1 MIFNS
6 RDVITIGSATFDA
19 FLKTNLPLIFSESS
33 PTKKAFYLDFGSKL
47 HCDDAFFSVGGNA
60 MNAAVT
66 FSRQGLEVAPMI
78 VLGDDEAA
86 DLVLSRIAEEGIDSG
101 LVSFT
106 DKRSTSFSTVIL
118 QAGERTLLN
127 YKGAGEFLEIPDFS
141 SALRASWWYVSL
153 PGKSY
158 KYFPKVVEMA
168 RKNGI
173 KLAFNP
179 TLYHIN
185 EGKQAILK
193 NLKYIDF
200 FVVNTEEAAVLTDTR
215 VSDRDAAFER
225 LNKLSKGIIA
235 ITAGSDGSVISDGER
250 IYKVPIF
257 KTKKFVDRTG
267 AGDAFASGF
276 VSGLLHKKEKCVRG
290 KIRSENIMYA
300 AKLASANAVSVV
312 EGIGAS
318 VSALHKHGVNASRF
332 DNLKITVKE
341 NKKTNKK

>member
-6 RDVITIGSATFDA
+6 QDVITIGSATFDA

-66 FSRQGLEVAPMI
+66 FSRQGFSVAPMI

-86 DLVLSRIAEEGIDSG
+86 DLVLARIEQEGIDSA
-101 LVSFT
+101 LVNFT
-106 DKRSTSFSTVIL
+106 DKCSTSFSTVIL

-127 YKGAGEFLEIPDFS
+127 FKGAGELLEIPDFS
-141 SALRASWWYVSL
+141 SVLKASWWYVSL

-179 TLYHIN
+179 TMYHLN
-185 EGKQAILK
+185 EGRQTILK
-193 NLKYIDF
+193 NLKHIDF
-200 FVVNTEEAAVLTDTR
+200 FVLNTEEAAVLTGTR
-215 VSDRDAAFER
+215 VSDRDAAFEK
-225 LNKLSKGIIA
+225 LNKLCSGILA
-235 ITAGSDGSVISDGER
+235 VTDGSNGSIISDGER

-257 KTKKFVDRTG
+257 KTRKFLDRTG

-290 KIRSENIMYA
+290 SIKSENVVYA

-312 EGIGAS
+312 EEIGAS

-341 NKKTNKK
+341 IKKSK